1 MILVTLN
8 FIPILYVAKSN
19 PSPWAMFVI
28 EVFIGFCIS
37 DLIDRVFFNRNSFD
51 INDMVGIELVLLA
64 VSIKYYKKYVRKR
77 CRGSK
82 KES

>member
-37 DLIDRVFFNRNSFD
+37 DFIDRAVFDTNSFS

-64 VSIKYYKKYVRKR
+64 VSIKYHKKYVGKR
-77 CRGSK
+77 ISENSGD
-82 KES
+82 